1 MEEARETIS
10 DFHVYENGERR
21 LSQLQEMVAETSRT
35 VKRNLIKMI
44 SREAL
49 IRPMLKTSEKLLENV
64 SKSDLAILVS

>member
-10 DFHVYENGERR
+10 EFHMHEDRR
-21 LSQLQEMVAETSRT
+21 MSQIQEMVAETSRI

-49 IRPMLKTSEKLLENV
+49 IRPMLKKSEKLLVDV
-64 SKSDLAILVS
+64 STVTYLVHLNT